1 MAVRL
6 KGSSLMEVIISSV
19 IMLIVFML
27 SMEIITKL
35 SSRKDDNRA
44 EMMALQTMK
53 LLINTDLQEQIISY
67 QWGEIE
73 VIKED
78 LSTKLE
84 KIILIA
90 TVKGKTWQLTK
101 ISERHPLYPN

>member
-1 MAVRL
+1 MAVQL

-19 IMLIVFML
+19 IMLIVFIL

-35 SSRKDDNRA
+35 SSRKDDNRE

-73 VIKED
+73 VIKEE

-84 KIILIA
+84 KIIIIS
-90 TVKGKTWQLTK
+90 TVKEKTWQLTK
-101 ISERHPLYPN
+101 VSEKHPPCPN

>member
-1 MAVRL
+1 MAVQL

-19 IMLIVFML
+19 IMLIVFIL

-35 SSRKDDNRA
+35 SSRKDDNRE

-53 LLINTDLQEQIISY
+53 MLINTDLQEQIISY

-73 VIKED
+73 VMKEE

-84 KIILIA
+84 KITLIA
-90 TVKGKTWQLTK
+90 TVKGKTWQLKK
-101 ISERHPLYPN
+101 IRKT